1 MPGELAAGIA
11 RLVSLLPPEGRRDLR
26 RLLAHELAAPAP
38 ELERGA
44 RLDLLCDLIEWAGGE
59 VPTVENYEDERSRR
73 GGLAPPSA
81 ATLSSLRRLDQR
93 GGRRRLARGGRIRWT
108 AGERAPRVPA
118 SIFTRGGPTHPGVLP
133 RRARLVA
140 DTVGVRGVG
149 TTPAPSPAALSRG
162 SRKVLLASRCS
173 RDSSVASRQPL
184 PQPATSHVESA
195 EFPRSCFHA
204 KREYPG
210 SRPTPCREVLLAAQS
225 FLRQRKEVACR
236 ARWPV
241 GTAARTSRAPPRRT
255 SCSPSSG
262 RSSSRRRALPASLDG
277 CWRGRRRYAAHPQM
291 SDPTAGTDR
300 RHRRPATRA
309 GW

>member
-162 SRKVLLASRCS
+162 SRKDSWPLGVRATLRWPHGSRCRSQQQATLNPPNSPAPAFTRKGSIRVAAPLLA
-173 RDSSVASRQPL
+173 
-184 PQPATSHVESA
+184 EK
-195 EFPRSCFHA
+195 SC
-204 KREYPG
+204 
-210 SRPTPCREVLLAAQS
+210 
-225 FLRQRKEVACR
+225 LRR
-236 ARWPV
+236 
-241 GTAARTSRAPPRRT
+241 
-255 SCSPSSG
+255 SPS
-262 RSSSRRRALPASLDG
+262 
-277 CWRGRRRYAAHPQM
+277 
-291 SDPTAGTDR
+291 
-300 RHRRPATRA
+300 
-309 GW
+309 